1 MQSNF
6 LGFLEAVPLAA
17 ETPESLQSTL
27 EQCEQED
34 GELCLAVRDNHL
46 TGVVLSFP
54 AAHVGVVCVMGH
66 DALSPANLCWEH
78 REPGSRTQ
86 EFILDSPSGMKGSC
100 SVQTHR

>member
-66 DALSPANLCWEH
+66 DALSPANLCGSTE
-78 REPGSRTQ
+78 SRTQ